1 LEEQDEDGS
10 GETTIILQPIGAV
23 GQDDI
28 AYLDDELGSIFGA
41 VEVRP
46 ATEVPAKAFVPQRG
60 RVEGAAVLAA
70 MPAPESGEGDVVL
83 GVIDEDLFVA
93 DLNFIFCLAYGR
105 RAIISLTRLRQEF
118 YGLFP
123 DPDLFLERA
132 KKEAVHE
139 LGHVFGLP
147 HCPDRRC
154 VMHFS
159 NSIAETDF
167 KGWRFC
173 GRCREVLKGSG
184 VQVSIRTSSIREDE
198 KKVLYD
204 RR

>member
-1 LEEQDEDGS
+1 MV
-10 GETTIILQPIGAV
+10 TIALQPIGSVDRNAV
-23 GQDDI
+23 AFLEEQ
-28 AYLDDELGSIFGA
+28 LGSIFGA

-83 GVIDEDLFVA
+83 GVIDEDLFVV
-93 DLNFIFCLAYGR
+93 DLNFIFGLAYGR

-123 DPDLFLERA
+123 DPDLFRVRA

-139 LGHVFGLP
+139 LGHLFGLP

>member
-1 LEEQDEDGS
+1 MV
-10 GETTIILQPIGAV
+10 TVALQPIGSVDRNAV
-23 GQDDI
+23 AFLEEQ
-28 AYLDDELGSIFGA
+28 LGSVFGA

-46 ATEVPAKAFVPQRG
+46 AIAVPAKVFVPQRG
-60 RVEGAAVLAA
+60 QVEGASILAV
-70 MPAPESGEGDVVL
+70 MPAPESGVDDAVL
-83 GVIDEDLFVA
+83 GLIDEDLFVA
-93 DLNFIFCLAYGR
+93 DLNFIFGLAHGR

-118 YGLFP
+118 YGLSP

-159 NSIAETDF
+159 NSIAETDL

-173 GRCREVLKGSG
+173 ERCQRIL
-184 VQVSIRTSSIREDE
+184 EDFGMVV
-198 KKVLYD
+198 KI
-204 RR
+204 